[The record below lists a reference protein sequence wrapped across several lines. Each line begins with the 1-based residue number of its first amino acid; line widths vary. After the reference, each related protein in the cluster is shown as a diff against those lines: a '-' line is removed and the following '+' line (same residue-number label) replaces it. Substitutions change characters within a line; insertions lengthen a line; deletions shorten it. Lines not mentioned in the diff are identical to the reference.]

1 MSMPGFTF
9 YFACESCDTN
19 SDAYSI
25 FPFPDIFR
33 PGLVLPTWSFAQH
46 CWGELKLS
54 LTREQREYLD
64 SDFRHLLAF
73 AISLSSE
80 TLTIGIPKLGGGEPC
95 VVMVTPR
102 PHCPLCGGNVTT
114 IFGSPDTEER
124 IALDDLIPEEFDLTP
139 ISAIELSVRSQNI
152 CYSLGI
158 KTIGQLRN
166 RRDEF
171 SQHKSSSSGTL
182 AEIDQWLKF
191 NGDADSA
198 R

>member
-19 SDAYSI
+19 SDAYSV

-33 PGLVLPTWSFAQH
+33 PSLSLPTWSFPQH
-46 CWGELKLS
+46 CWGELQ
-54 LTREQREYLD
+54 LTVAEEQRDHLV

-73 AISLSSE
+73 ANSLSSE
-80 TLTIGIPKLGGGEPC
+80 TLTIAVPKLGGGEPHAET
-95 VVMVTPR
+95 VTPR

-114 IFGSPDTEER
+114 IFGSPDAETKLTPNELTPEE
-124 IALDDLIPEEFDLTP
+124 IDLIP
-139 ISAIELSVRSQNI
+139 ISAIELSIRSQNI
-152 CYSLGI
+152 CYTLGI
-158 KTIGQLRN
+158 KTIGQLRS

-171 SQHKSSSSGTL
+171 SQHKSSSPGTVV
-182 AEIDQWLKF
+182 EINEWLGF
-191 NGDADSA
+191 IGDANSA